1 MDIKIIKTQEEY
13 QEALDE
19 IERSFQDAPDPNS
32 PEGRELEV
40 LIKLV
45 EDYEEERFPISLP
58 DPVEYLKY
66 YLDSRGMKQKD
77 LAPFIG
83 STGRVSEVLTGKRKL
98 TKDMAFRLYQGL
110 DIPFPILYQPFREK
124 PGISLLDIFMSSFES
139 LKVAL
144 GNQLFPRRDTP
155 PSATLA
161 RFEGINTYNVWV
173 LVDNKTSGTAT
184 YRVSAPGEE
193 CNVFT
198 PDDCSDAIEK
208 RPFCFTLYQV
218 NI

>member
-19 IERSFQDAPDPNS
+19 IERSLLDTPDPNS
-32 PEGRELEV
+32 PEGRLLEV

-45 EDYEEERFPISLP
+45 EDYEEESFPISLP

-66 YLDSRGMKQKD
+66 YMDSRGLKQKD

-124 PGISLLDIFMSSFES
+124 PGISLMEMFMSSFES
-139 LKVAL
+139 LKVVL
-144 GNQLFPRRDTP
+144 GNQLFPKRDTP
-155 PSATLA
+155 PSASLA
-161 RFEGINTYNVWV
+161 RFDGIDTYNVWV
-173 LVDNKTSGTAT
+173 LIDNKTSGTAT
-184 YRVSAPGEE
+184 YRVSAPVEE
-193 CNVFT
+193 YNVFT
-198 PDDCSDAIEK
+198 PDDCAELVDK
-208 RPFCFTLYQV
+208 PPFCVTAV
-218 NI
+218 SG